1 MKEFLLQILNGA
13 GQNVLNLI
21 GVTAGT
27 YLVTILGKGFIK
39 FYKYLINRKVIRLV
53 TKYIPNGIAF
63 GDNLKGTKPNEE
75 VLFQAVLRVQNLVL
89 KAFPPRLRPTVD
101 RLIDEHSIAREI
113 ERALNEDKI
122 VGLAKPTAVEEE

>member
-1 MKEFLLQILNGA
+1 MKEFLLQVANGA
-13 GQNVLNLI
+13 GQNVINLI
-21 GVTAGT
+21 GISAGT

-63 GDNLKGTKPNEE
+63 GDILKGTKPNEE

-101 RLIDEHSIAREI
+101 RLIDEHAIAREI
-113 ERALNEDKI
+113 ERALNEDKS
-122 VGLAKPTAVEEE
+122 VGLAKAPALEE

>member
-1 MKEFLLQILNGA
+1 MKEFLLKVANGA
-13 GQNVLNLI
+13 GQNVINLI
-21 GVTAGT
+21 GISAGT

-39 FYKYLINRKVIRLV
+39 FYKFLINRKIVKLV

-63 GDNLKGTKPNEE
+63 GDILKGTKPNEE

-101 RLIDEHSIAREI
+101 RLIDERAIAREI

-122 VGLAKPTAVEEE
+122 VGLAKAPALEE

>member
-1 MKEFLLQILNGA
+1 MKEFLLQMANGA

-21 GVTAGT
+21 GVSAGT
-27 YLVTILGKGFIK
+27 YLVTILGKGFMR
-39 FYKYLINRKVIRLV
+39 FYKYLINKKVIRLI
-53 TKYIPNGIAF
+53 TKFIPQGIAF
-63 GDNLKGTKPNEE
+63 GDILKGTKPNHE

-101 RLIDEHSIAREI
+101 RLIDEHAIAREI

-122 VGLAKPTAVEEE
+122 VGLAKAPAMEE

>member
-1 MKEFLLQILNGA
+1 MKEILMNLLNGA
-13 GQNVLNLI
+13 GQNVVNLI
-21 GVTAGT
+21 GVTVGA

-39 FYKYLINRKVIRLV
+39 LYKFLINRKVVRLV
-53 TKYIPNGIAF
+53 TKFIPQGIAF
-63 GDNLKGTKPNEE
+63 GDILKGTKPNHE

-101 RLIDEHSIAREI
+101 RLIDEHAIAREI

-122 VGLAKPTAVEEE
+122 VGLAKAPALEE